1 VNWNKINLKNIDEEL
16 NRVECLRKSA
26 GVEKFFSNR
35 QKQDR
40 EWWVLGKA
48 SKILMQS
55 GDCDCLFALAAKPP
69 LPDFQILK
77 DDGSLSHHIEIGESL
92 KDGRRRNSEM
102 KERLARP
109 NPWGRSVHVIDDPF
123 ISFRKL
129 ISKKFCKPYG
139 SGCWLIVYF
148 NISGLEMPEHYS
160 IPWSQMVFNEV
171 NSWSNNELS
180 PVISSCP
187 FDRVLVLD
195 SGGQSL
201 VSIFPR
207 LEVIVEE
214 AWVNQ

>member
-1 VNWNKINLKNIDEEL
+1 MNNINDEL
-16 NRVECLRKSA
+16 SRVECLRKSA
-26 GVEKFFSNR
+26 GAEFFNNKN
-35 QKQDR
+35 KQDR
-40 EWWVLGKA
+40 EWWVLGKTYRM
-48 SKILMQS
+48 LMQS
-55 GDCDCLFALAAKPP
+55 GDCDLLFALATKPP

-77 DDGSLSHHIEIGESL
+77 DDGSLSHHVEIGESL
-92 KDGRRRNSEM
+92 EDGRRRNSEM
-102 KERLARP
+102 KERLAHP
-109 NPWGRSVHVIDDPF
+109 NPLGRSIHVIDDPF

-129 ISKKFCKPYG
+129 VSQKFCKPYA

-148 NISGLEMPEHYS
+148 DILGIQMPEHYS

-171 NSWSNNELS
+171 NSWSDNELS
-180 PVISSCP
+180 PDIGSCA

-207 LEVIVEE
+207 LEIIMEE